1 MRRDMK
7 FDIEHLNLEYINWTL
22 QWGKGRNDQDLRF
35 GQYLDWKY
43 DLQMHLSDRS
53 VGLFYDEN
61 VDAVYH
67 TILRT
72 LETNLR
78 YEQKGSSQG

>member
-1 MRRDMK
+1 MSTDMK
-7 FDIEHLNLEYINWTL
+7 FDIEHLNLEYINWTV

-67 TILRT
+67 TLLRT
-72 LETNLR
+72 LEMNQS
-78 YEQKGSSQG
+78 YEQRGSSQG